1 MRAQLIDVVVWC
13 KGRNARQ
20 EAGKE
25 QYLLG
30 KLGTGSVLDI
40 FRLKI
45 HLFNKYRDIGL
56 PWWLRW

>member
-1 MRAQLIDVVVWC
+1 MRAQLTDVVVWC

-30 KLGTGSVLDI
+30 KLGTGSELDI

-45 HLFNKYRDIGL
+45 HLEV
-56 PWWLRW
+56 